1 MGQALGGER
10 IRCECGSLTT
20 TKITLEGA
28 PLPSEPEPPK
38 VINKEDVSQFIK
50 LLMEPMQSM
59 VIPDL
64 KAIARH
70 TGHGQWDGRIVRR
83 GHHRLPEGFV
93 CYTGFMC
100 DDCADKVLDEISD
113 DRWHIQVK
121 KDEYRWGGLP

>member
-1 MGQALGGER
+1 MGQALGGQR
-10 IRCECGSLTT
+10 ISCECGSLTT

-38 VINKEDVSQFIK
+38 KIDPEDADQFIK

-70 TGHGQWDGRIVRR
+70 TGYGNWDGRIIRYGPNRFPV
-83 GHHRLPEGFV
+83 GFV
-93 CYTGFMC
+93 RYIGFMC
-100 DDCADKVLDEISD
+100 DTCAGKVLDELSD
-113 DRWHIQVK
+113 DRWNIQVK